1 MVITIWA
8 EECLWVCRKF
18 QKCADNFRWGSCG
31 DSICIHVNE
40 KLDQH
45 ICKSQR
51 VSVAQITSER
61 HISNGKQCKNGWQPN
76 QSHFICMELRNL
88 WTCELNE
95 VWLVHM
101 NIRMVLQQTEI
112 FSLRLWIKIRGVA
125 VSQLRNSLF

>member
-1 MVITIWA
+1 
-8 EECLWVCRKF
+8 
-18 QKCADNFRWGSCG
+18 
-31 DSICIHVNE
+31 
-40 KLDQH
+40 
-45 ICKSQR
+45 
-51 VSVAQITSER
+51 
-61 HISNGKQCKNGWQPN
+61 
-76 QSHFICMELRNL
+76 MELRNL